1 MTNPEDRFS
10 EAVASQYRVEREL
23 GQGGM
28 ATVYL
33 AHDIRHDRKVAIK
46 VLRED
51 LAASMGSA
59 RFLRE
64 IQIAARLQH
73 PNILPLL
80 DSGDTDGFLYYVMPF
95 ITGQSLRERLGRDG
109 ELPVHEAV
117 RLLVEVVDALAEA
130 HQHGVV
136 HRDIKPDNVML
147 SGRHALVADFGVA
160 KAISEATGRN
170 TVTTLG
176 VAVGTPAYM
185 SPEQAAADPHIDHR
199 SDIYAVGVMA
209 YEMLTG
215 HPPFHGT
222 TPQQVL
228 AAHVT
233 EVPDS
238 VAKRR
243 TAISPAL
250 EQVVMRC
257 LAKRPADRFQ
267 TAEDLLHQ
275 LEALATPSTGIKP
288 TQTRPVTAWSE
299 PVRARRW
306 LVPVALLGVVL
317 AGVAVWKVMPTAP
330 AALADVPRIQATTT
344 GTAEVGALS
353 PDGQRVAYSE
363 RECDGEFRCT
373 VGLVIQDIGGVGRM
387 RPVSGFAGIY
397 EIGWSP
403 DARRV
408 HFLATSAD
416 GRFGTFVVPA
426 LGGEAPRFL
435 GAVDIRFFGSGDS
448 MVVANMGEPGNV
460 TFTVNSAVDER
471 IGGTI
476 PVRFPNALVRSMWQV
491 SPDGQQI
498 ALAVTTQSGLRY
510 MQLWNRKGES
520 LDSMALAHE
529 EDPAGFS
536 PTGDLVLVISDT
548 ANAGL
553 LTIVERKVSASG
565 KVART
570 PRTLLPAQ
578 QISDPRVSRAGLS
591 YLAGPVAITLYAG
604 SRNRELSPELT
615 MREVTSTTANLGVL
629 MSGDGTSLIVTRR
642 PLGDIRRAITQV
654 SLFPFDAGPE
664 RSLGAGIR
672 GAVSQS
678 RNVAADSV
686 VFVIEDAGQLHLTQ
700 FDLATGGTRD
710 LGTMPDTT
718 AMIGMEVLRDG
729 SIAWSVPGD
738 TSGTIRVRQPSGAVR
753 LITTPNVYPTLL
765 EDSQFGDGLLG
776 WGWNRNRG
784 DSAIVF
790 HVPPGASAGRRILQ
804 LGVEDLRGLR
814 WATGGL
820 IELVVGET
828 RYTSALYRLDPSTG
842 MNTRIGT
849 IPLVDIDAVSF
860 SRDGLRMSLRTAE
873 ARRDI
878 WVAKIFSSA
887 P

>member
-1 MTNPEDRFS
+1 MTNPEERFS
-10 EAVASQYRVEREL
+10 DAVASQYRVEREL

-215 HPPFHGT
+215 RPPFHGT

-243 TAISPAL
+243 PAIPPQL

-267 TAEDLLHQ
+267 TAGELLQQ
-275 LEALATPSTGIKP
+275 LEALATPSSGMTP

-299 PVRARRW
+299 PVAKRRW
-306 LVPVALLGVVL
+306 LVPAVL
-317 AGVAVWKVMPTAP
+317 VLIVLSGIAVWKVTPTSP
-330 AALADVPRIQATTT
+330 GALADVARTQATTT
-344 GTAEVGALS
+344 GTAEAGALS

-363 RECDGEFRCT
+363 RECDEEFRCT

-387 RPVSGFAGIY
+387 RAVSGVAGIY
-397 EIGWSP
+397 DIGWSP

-408 HFLATSAD
+408 RYIATSAD
-416 GRFGTFVVPA
+416 GRFGTFLVPA
-426 LGGEAPRFL
+426 LGGEPPRFL
-435 GAVDIRFFGSGDS
+435 GPVDIRFFGKGDS
-448 MVVANMGEPGNV
+448 MIVATLGEPGNV
-460 TFTVNSAVDER
+460 RFTVNTAVDER
-471 IGGTI
+471 VTDTI
-476 PVRFPNALVRSMWQV
+476 AVRLPTALVRTTWQV
-491 SPDGQQI
+491 SPDGQRL
-498 ALAVTTQSGLRY
+498 AVAVTTSSGLRFV
-510 MQLWNRKGES
+510 QIWNRTGGL
-520 LDSMALAHE
+520 LDSMAMSHE
-529 EDPAGFS
+529 EEPIGFS
-536 PTGDLVLVISDT
+536 PSGDLILLVQDAENT
-548 ANAGL
+548 AIG
-553 LTIVERKVSASG
+553 TIVERAVSSSG

-578 QISDPRVSRAGLS
+578 PISDPTVSPAGLS
-591 YLAGPVAITLYAG
+591 YLAGPTSLTVYAG
-604 SRNRELSPELT
+604 TRTREFSAD
-615 MREVTSTTANLGVL
+615 VTLRQVTTTTANLGVL
-629 MSGDGTSLIVTRR
+629 MSGDGDALIVTRR
-642 PLGDIRRAITQV
+642 PRGDIRSTVTQV

-678 RNVAADSV
+678 RTVAADSV
-686 VFVIEDAGQLHLTQ
+686 VFVFEDAGQLHLTQ
-700 FDLATGGTRD
+700 FDLATGGTRG

-718 AMIGMEVLRDG
+718 AMNAMEVMRDG

-738 TSGTIRVRQPSGAVR
+738 TSGKIRVRSPSGAVR
-753 LITTPNVYPTLL
+753 MISTPNVFPRLL
-765 EDSQFGDGLLG
+765 EDSPSGDGLLG
-776 WGWNRNRG
+776 WGWNRSGG
-784 DSAIVF
+784 DSAVVF
-790 HVPPGASAGRRILQ
+790 HVPPGAATGRRIAQ
-804 LGVEDLRGLR
+804 LGVENLIGLR
-814 WATGGL
+814 WATGGMV
-820 IELVVGET
+820 EVVVGET
-828 RYTSALYRLDPSTG
+828 RYTSALYRLDPATG
-842 MNTRIGT
+842 AATRISAF
-849 IPLVDIDAVSF
+849 PLTDIDAVSF
-860 SRDGLRMSLRTAE
+860 SRDGLRMSLRTVD

-878 WVAKIFSSA
+878 WIAKVFSSGR
-887 P
+887 

>member
-1 MTNPEDRFS
+1 MTNPEERFS
-10 EAVASQYRVEREL
+10 AAVAGQYRVEREL

-64 IQIAARLQH
+64 IQIAAQLQH

-95 ITGQSLRERLGRDG
+95 ISGQSLRERLGRDG

-117 RLLVEVVDALAEA
+117 RLLVEVVDALAHA

-136 HRDIKPDNVML
+136 HRDVKPDNVML

-243 TAISPAL
+243 PAISPQL

-257 LAKRPADRFQ
+257 LAKRPSDRFQ
-267 TAEDLLHQ
+267 TAEDLLQ
-275 LEALATPSTGIKP
+275 QVEALATPSTGITP

-299 PVRARRW
+299 PVRGRRW
-306 LVPVALLGVVL
+306 LVPVALVGIVL
-317 AGVAVWKVMPTAP
+317 AGIAVWKVMPKAP
-330 AALADVPRIQATTT
+330 DAVAPVSRTQATTT

-387 RPVSGFAGIY
+387 RAVSGIAGIY

-416 GRFGTFVVPA
+416 GRYGTFVVPA

-435 GAVDIRFFGSGDS
+435 GPVDIRFFGSGDS
-448 MVVANMGEPGNV
+448 MVVANMSEPGNV
-460 TFTVNSAVDER
+460 RFTVNSAADER
-471 IGGTI
+471 IGDTI
-476 PVRFPNALVRSMWQV
+476 PVRLPTTLVRSMWQV
-491 SPDGQQI
+491 SPDGLQ
-498 ALAVTTQSGLRY
+498 LAVAVTPHSGLRY
-510 MQLWNRKGES
+510 LQLWNREGGL

-529 EDPAGFS
+529 EEPIGFS
-536 PTGDLVLVISDT
+536 PTGNLVLVIRDT
-548 ANAGL
+548 ANADL
-553 LTIVERKVSASG
+553 ATIIERKVSASG

-570 PRTLLPAQ
+570 PRTILPAQ
-578 QISDPRVSRAGLS
+578 AISDPRVSQGGIT
-591 YLAGPVAITLYAG
+591 YLAGPVALTLYAG
-604 SRNRELSPELT
+604 SRNREFSPEFT
-615 MREVTSTTANLGVL
+615 MRQVTSTTANLGVL
-629 MSGDGTSLIVTRR
+629 LSGDGTSLVVTRR
-642 PLGDIRRAITQV
+642 PRGDIRRTMTQV

-678 RNVAADSV
+678 RTVAADSV
-686 VFVIEDAGQLHLTQ
+686 VFVHEDAGRLRLTQ

-718 AMIGMEVLRDG
+718 AMDAMEVLRDG
-729 SIAWSVPGD
+729 SIAWYVPGD
-738 TSGTIRVRQPSGAVR
+738 TSGTIRVRHPSGAIR

-765 EDSQFGDGLLG
+765 EDSQFGDGILG
-776 WGWNRNRG
+776 WGWNRSRG

-790 HVPPGASAGRRILQ
+790 HVPPGGSAGRRILQ
-804 LGVEDLRGLR
+804 LGVESLHGLR

-842 MNTRIGT
+842 SHTRIGT

-860 SRDGLRMSLRTAE
+860 SRDGLRMSLRTVE

-878 WVAKIFSSA
+878 WIAKVFSSGR
-887 P
+887 